1 MAGRGGSHQVKVKII
16 MTQFVQTDAQSF
28 KSVVQG
34 LTGRDSSNIAP
45 AAAAM
50 TAPPPLRESFGNGG
64 KKVLIRPKEEVSFGE
79 GNDQLEEMERMFL
92 DLPSFDEFLSFGV
105 E

>member
-1 MAGRGGSHQVKVKII
+1 MKVTII

-34 LTGRDSSNIAP
+34 LTGRDSTAAAP
-45 AAAAM
+45 AS
-50 TAPPPLRESFGNGG
+50 TPPLPGKSFFNGG
-64 KKVLIRPKEEVSFGE
+64 EKAVLPRKEVSHGE
-79 GNDQLEEMERMFL
+79 GGGQLEEIERWFL
-92 DLPSFDEFLSFGV
+92 ELPSFGDEFLSFCV

>member
-1 MAGRGGSHQVKVKII
+1 MAGRGGRHPVKVKII

-28 KSVVQG
+28 KSVVQK
-34 LTGRDSSNIAP
+34 LTGRDSSIAP

-50 TAPPPLRESFGNGG
+50 IAPPLLGESFGNGG
-64 KKVLIRPKEEVSFGE
+64 KKVLITPKEEIISFGE

>member
-1 MAGRGGSHQVKVKII
+1 MAGRGGSHPVKVKII

-28 KSVVQG
+28 KSVVQR
-34 LTGRDSSNIAP
+34 LTGRDTSIAP

-50 TAPPPLRESFGNGG
+50 TAPPRLGESFGDGG
-64 KKVLIRPKEEVSFGE
+64 KKVLIRPKEEISFGE
-79 GNDQLEEMERMFL
+79 GHDQLEEMERMFL